1 MNKKRLIIKSRRI
14 WLDIR
19 HLFFQTQKWLLQAC
33 SVCIPFLLILA
44 VGLIIYDFGFKP
56 FWSNHIQINRW
67 LQVVLH
73 ALVVFTGLR
82 LLLELF
88 KKKKKWVRILTIAG
102 WFFMAF
108 LAFYLLPEKAE
119 ADTAG
124 NRFLVLKVILYASIL
139 LAFFIELSY
148 WLQFVYYQTV
158 SPALLFV
165 GSFFFLVLLG
175 AFLLKLPNATTG
187 RLSAVDALFT
197 ATSAV
202 CVTGLSVVDT
212 ATEFTNLGKLII
224 LILIQIGALGIMTFA
239 GLFAFAVT
247 GASSLKSRL
256 AFRDLMSGKEVSN
269 IIYFVYQVVAV
280 TFLFEAIGAFLIYLS
295 LPDDLFI
302 RPIDKVFFSVF
313 HAVSAFCNAGFST
326 LTNGLYEPALR
337 YNYTL
342 QFFVALLIILGG
354 MGFPI
359 VFNLSRYFKV
369 KLLNFFFVITR
380 SNRRIYFPKI
390 ISLNSRLAL
399 VVTAWLILTGFVAY
413 FIFERNHTLLAHTSL
428 SGKIMTAFFGSVTPR
443 TAGFN
448 TVDISALS
456 LPTIMIYFLLM
467 WIGASPGS
475 TGGGI
480 KTTTFGVAILNM
492 ASILRGKDRSE
503 AFRAEISHNSIRRAF
518 ALIFL
523 SLLFIG
529 LSVFLMSIYDSDK
542 GLIRIAFES
551 FSAFSTVGLTLGITG
566 SLSDFSK
573 VVLIFTMFVGRIGT
587 VTLMVAL
594 IRQTKTLYYR
604 YPKED
609 ITF

>member
-1 MNKKRLIIKSRRI
+1 MFVKTRRTGLEIRSFFNHSR
-14 WLDIR
+14 
-19 HLFFQTQKWLLQAC
+19 KWLQQVC
-33 SVCIPFLLILA
+33 SILIPLILTLL
-44 VGLIIYDFGFKP
+44 VGIIIYDFGFKP
-56 FWSNHIQINRW
+56 FWNNHPEINLW
-67 LQVVLH
+67 IGVLLDI
-73 ALVVFTGLR
+73 LVVVTALR
-82 LLLELF
+82 LLLDLF
-88 KKKKKWVRILTIAG
+88 RKKKKWVRILTIAG
-102 WFFMAF
+102 WLFIAF
-108 LAFYLLPEKAE
+108 LSFYVLPEKIKVNPAL
-119 ADTAG
+119 
-124 NRFLVLKVILYASIL
+124 NHFLILKVLLYAGII

-148 WLQFVYYQTV
+148 WLQFIYHQTV

-175 AFLLKLPNATTG
+175 AFLLKLPNATNN
-187 RLSAVDALFT
+187 RLSTVDALFT

-202 CVTGLSVVDT
+202 CVTGLAVVDT
-212 ATEFTNLGKLII
+212 ATEFTNFGKLII
-224 LILIQIGALGIMTFA
+224 LILIQVGALGIMTFA

-256 AFRDLMSGKEVSN
+256 AFRDLMSGKEINN
-269 IIYFVYQVVAV
+269 IMQFVYQVVVV
-280 TFLFEAIGAFLIYLS
+280 TFLFESVGAFCIYLS
-295 LPDDLFI
+295 IPDSLFI
-302 RPIDKVFFSVF
+302 RPLDKLFFSVF

-326 LTNGLYEPALR
+326 YTDGLYEPVIR

-359 VFNLSRYFKV
+359 VFNLSRYFKI
-369 KLLNFFFVITR
+369 KLLNLFFALTR
-380 SNRRIYFPKI
+380 SNKRLYFPKL

-399 VVTAWLILTGFVAY
+399 VVSTCLILTGFVAFY
-413 FIFERNHTLLAHTSL
+413 VFERNHTLLAHPSEG
-428 SGKIMTAFFGSVTPR
+428 GKIMTAFFGSVTPR

-448 TVDISALS
+448 TVNMSDLA
-456 LPTIMIYFLLM
+456 LPTILIYLLLM
-467 WIGASPGS
+467 WVGASPGS

-492 ASILRGKDRSE
+492 ASLLRGKDRSE
-503 AFRAEISHNSIRRAF
+503 FFRSEISHSSIRRAF

-529 LSVFLMSIYDSDK
+529 LSVFLISIFDGDK

-551 FSAFSTVGLTLGITG
+551 FSAFSTVGLSLGLTAD
-566 SLSDFSK
+566 LSNFSK

-587 VTLMVAL
+587 VTLMVAF
-594 IRQTKTLYYR
+594 IRQAKQLYYR
-604 YPKED
+604 YPKEE